1 MAKRELHTEFV
12 PTWSAIAIFTLPLQ
26 ECVPSV
32 YLLDDD
38 NNVYSL
44 LRNTEID
51 WSINT
56 RPELLFLSREMSKS
70 NHVLISA
77 RVLSI

>member
-1 MAKRELHTEFV
+1 MAKRALHTEFV

-56 RPELLFLSREMSKS
+56 QSTVSFPGNE
-70 NHVLISA
+70 
-77 RVLSI
+77 